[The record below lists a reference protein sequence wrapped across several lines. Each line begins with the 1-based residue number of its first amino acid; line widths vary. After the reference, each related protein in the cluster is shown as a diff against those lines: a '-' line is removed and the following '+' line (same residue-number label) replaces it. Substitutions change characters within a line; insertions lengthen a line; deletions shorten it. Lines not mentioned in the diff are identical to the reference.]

1 MLPKSADIVIIGGG
15 VIGASIAY
23 QLAIRGMKPLLLEAG
38 QLAHGS
44 SGACDGMVLLQS
56 KKPGIHL
63 ELAIESMKMYQGLS
77 GELGFDVAYRQTG
90 GMLVMETE
98 EEVRAMEK
106 LVRNLLDNGLSA
118 ELAGNAG
125 ALEKEP
131 NLSPSITGASFCCED
146 GLVNPIRL
154 THGFMHGAQKSGALY
169 CTGVEVNGFEITADR
184 VTAVKT
190 SRGKV
195 ETGLVIDAAGARAAQ
210 VAEMAGISL
219 PIKPRKGQLI
229 VTEPVPPL
237 INRGFLSAKYV
248 AAKFDPSLAAK
259 GGQGVSMEQT
269 EEGNLLIGSTREFV
283 GFDRKTSLKAF
294 RRIAANACRLV
305 PGLRKVKAL
314 RTFTGF
320 RPYTPDGL
328 PVLGPVPNLEGFLMA
343 AGHEGDGIALA
354 PVTGRLMAEYVDSGQ
369 VAGVMEQCKTA
380 RFFEQDQ

>member
-1 MLPKSADIVIIGGG
+1 MVIIGGG

-23 QLAIRGMKPLLLEAG
+23 QLAVRGLKPLLLEAG

-63 ELAIESMKMYQGLS
+63 ELAIESMKMYQNLA

-98 EEVRAMEK
+98 AEVHAMEK
-106 LVRNLLDNGLSA
+106 LVQNLVENGLDA
-118 ELAGNAG
+118 ELAGTAR

-131 NLSPSITGASFCCED
+131 NLSPAITGASFCSQD

-154 THGFMHGAQKSGALY
+154 THGFMHGAKKNGALFF
-169 CTGVEVNGFEITADR
+169 TGAEVTGFEVASNKIK
-184 VTAVKT
+184 AVKT
-190 SRGKV
+190 SLGRV
-195 ETGLVIDAAGARAAQ
+195 ETGLVINAAGARAAQ
-210 VAEMAGISL
+210 VALMAGISL
-219 PIKPRKGQLI
+219 PIKPRKGELI
-229 VTEPVPPL
+229 VTEPVAPL
-237 INRGFLSAKYV
+237 IHRGFLSAKYV

-283 GFDRKTSLKAF
+283 GFDRRTTLESF

-305 PGLRKVKAL
+305 PALRQVKAI
-314 RTFTGF
+314 RTFAGF

-328 PVLGPVPNLEGFLMA
+328 PALGPAPNLSGLIMA

-354 PVTGRLMAEYVDSGQ
+354 PVTGRLVAEYVYTGQ
-369 VAGVMEQCKTA
+369 INRIMEQCDPA
-380 RFFEQDQ
+380 RFSEQD